1 MNDEYFMTAFFGLF
15 IFISIFNAF
24 NARTVR
30 INLLANLFKNK
41 VFLLIIIFIT
51 IVQLILIYFGGNL
64 FRTAGLTLSELEI
77 MLLIAFTVIPIDWIR
92 KYFLRRRGII
102 GGV

>member
-1 MNDEYFMTAFFGLF
+1 MTAFFGLF

-30 INLLANLFKNK
+30 INLLANLLKNK
-41 VFLLIIIFIT
+41 IFLFIIIFIAV
-51 IVQLILIYFGGNL
+51 IQLILIYFGGEL

-77 MLLIAFTVIPIDWIR
+77 MLLIAFTVIPVDWIR
-92 KYFLRRRGII
+92 KFTLRKRGII

>member
-1 MNDEYFMTAFFGLF
+1 MVFCTAFFGLF

-41 VFLLIIIFIT
+41 VFLSIIFFIA
-51 IVQLILIYFGGNL
+51 IVQLILIYFGGEL
-64 FRTAGLTLSELEI
+64 FRTAGLTLKELEI
-77 MLLIAFTVIPIDWIR
+77 MILIASTVIPVDWLR
-92 KYFLRRRGII
+92 KYTLRKRGIV